1 MSTATHSHNPR
12 NFAWLSIA
20 AALATIALKMGAWQI
35 TGSVGLLSDALES
48 VVNLVA
54 AIVALIALTIAARE
68 PDEEHAYGHG
78 KAEYFSS
85 GVEGG
90 LIILAAVGIFISA
103 IPRLIQ
109 PQEIE
114 RVGVGLAVAIVAA
127 IINGLVGWRLMIAAR
142 RTRSIVLSAD
152 AHHLFTDVGTSVG
165 VVAGVALVSVTGWL
179 RLDAIIAIAI
189 GINIIFTGYK
199 LVNASIHGLLDTAIP
214 IEDLDKIERV
224 LRRYQMEHDIV
235 THALRTRE
243 SGTRRFVSMHVL
255 VPGDWTISQGHDLV
269 QQLENDIREAL
280 PETTVF
286 THLEPIDEPESW
298 NDTGLDG

>member
-1 MSTATHSHNPR
+1 MSNATHTHNPR

-20 AALATIALKMGAWQI
+20 AALATIVLKVSAWQL

-48 VVNLVA
+48 GVNLVA

-103 IPRLIQ
+103 IPRLLQ

-114 RVGVGLAVAIVAA
+114 RVGIGLAVAVIAA
-127 IINGLVGWRLMIAAR
+127 IINGLVGWRLLIAAR
-142 RTRSIVLSAD
+142 QTRSIVLRAD
-152 AHHLFTDVGTSVG
+152 AHHLFTDVWTSVG

-214 IEDLDKIERV
+214 IEDLDKVERV
-224 LRRYQMEHDIV
+224 LRRYQMEHNIV

-255 VPGDWTISQGHDLV
+255 VPGDWTISQGHELV
-269 QQLENDIREAL
+269 QQLESDIRDAL

-286 THLEPIDEPESW
+286 THLEPVDEPESW
-298 NDTGLDG
+298 NDAGLDG

>member
-1 MSTATHSHNPR
+1 MSIATHSHNPR

-20 AALATIALKMGAWQI
+20 AALATITLKVGAWQL

-48 VVNLVA
+48 GVNLVA
-54 AIVALIALTIAARE
+54 AVVALIALTIAARE

-103 IPRLIQ
+103 IPRLIH
-109 PQEIE
+109 PQEID
-114 RVGVGLAVAIVAA
+114 RVGIGLAVAIVAA
-127 IINGLVGWRLMIAAR
+127 IINGLVGWRLLIAAR
-142 RTRSIVLSAD
+142 QTRSIVLRAD
-152 AHHLFTDVGTSVG
+152 AHHLFTDVWTSVG
-165 VVAGVALVSVTGWL
+165 VVAAVAIVSVTSWL
-179 RLDAIIAIAI
+179 RLDAIIAMVI
-189 GINIIFTGYK
+189 GVNIIFTGYK
-199 LVNASIHGLLDTAIP
+199 LVNDSIHGLLDTAIP
-214 IEDLDKIERV
+214 AEDLDKVERV
-224 LRRYQMEHDIV
+224 LRDYRLEHDIH

-255 VPGDWTISQGHDLV
+255 VPGDWTIRQGHEVV
-269 QQLENDIREAL
+269 QQLEQDIRDAL

-298 NDTGLDG
+298 NDAGLDG

>member
-1 MSTATHSHNPR
+1 MSTATQHHNPR

-20 AALATIALKMGAWQI
+20 AALATIILKVGAWQL

-48 VVNLVA
+48 GVNLVA

-103 IPRLIQ
+103 IPRLLQ

-114 RVGVGLAVAIVAA
+114 RVGIGLAIAVIAA

-142 RTRSIVLSAD
+142 QTRSIVLRAD
-152 AHHLFTDVGTSVG
+152 AHHLFTDVWTSVG
-165 VVAGVALVSVTGWL
+165 VVAGVALVAFTGWL

-214 IEDLDKIERV
+214 MEDLDKVERV

-255 VPGDWTISQGHDLV
+255 VPGDWTVRQGHDLV
-269 QQLENDIREAL
+269 GAIERDIRDVL

-298 NDTGLDG
+298 DDAGLDG

>member
-1 MSTATHSHNPR
+1 MSTTTHSHNPR

-20 AALATIALKMGAWQI
+20 AALATITLKVGAWQL

-48 VVNLVA
+48 GVNLVA
-54 AIVALIALTIAARE
+54 AVVALIALTIAARE

-103 IPRLIQ
+103 IPRLIH
-109 PQEIE
+109 PQEID
-114 RVGVGLAVAIVAA
+114 RVGIGLAVAIVAA
-127 IINGLVGWRLMIAAR
+127 IINGLVGWRLLIAAR
-142 RTRSIVLSAD
+142 QTRSIVLRAD
-152 AHHLFTDVGTSVG
+152 AHHLFTDVWTSVG
-165 VVAGVALVSVTGWL
+165 VVAAVAIVSVTSWL
-179 RLDAIIAIAI
+179 RLDAIIAMVI
-189 GINIIFTGYK
+189 GVNIIFTGYK
-199 LVNASIHGLLDTAIP
+199 LVNDSIHGLLDTAIP
-214 IEDLDKIERV
+214 AEDLEKVERV
-224 LRRYQMEHDIV
+224 LRDYRLEHDIH

-255 VPGDWTISQGHDLV
+255 VPGDWTIRQGHEVV
-269 QQLENDIREAL
+269 QQLEQDIRDAL

-298 NDTGLDG
+298 NDAGLDG

>member
-1 MSTATHSHNPR
+1 MSMATHSHNPR

-20 AALATIALKMGAWQI
+20 AALATIILKVGAWQL

-48 VVNLVA
+48 GVNLVA

-103 IPRLIQ
+103 IPRLLQ

-114 RVGVGLAVAIVAA
+114 RVGIGLAVAVIAA

-142 RTRSIVLSAD
+142 HTRSIVLQAD
-152 AHHLFTDVGTSVG
+152 AHHLFTDVWTSVG
-165 VVAGVALVSVTGWL
+165 VVVGVALVAFTGWL

-214 IEDLDKIERV
+214 MEDLDKVERV

-255 VPGDWTISQGHDLV
+255 VPGDWTVSQGHDLV
-269 QQLENDIREAL
+269 GAIERDIRDVL

-298 NDTGLDG
+298 DDAGLDG

>member
-1 MSTATHSHNPR
+1 MSTATHTHNPR

-20 AALATIALKMGAWQI
+20 AALATIVLKVSAWQL

-48 VVNLVA
+48 GVNLVA

-103 IPRLIQ
+103 IPRLLQ

-114 RVGVGLAVAIVAA
+114 RVGIGLAVAVIAA
-127 IINGLVGWRLMIAAR
+127 IINGLVGWRLLIAAR
-142 RTRSIVLSAD
+142 QTRSIVLRAD
-152 AHHLFTDVGTSVG
+152 AHHLFTDVWTSVG

-214 IEDLDKIERV
+214 IEDLDKVERV
-224 LRRYQMEHDIV
+224 LRRYQMEHNIV

-255 VPGDWTISQGHDLV
+255 VPGDWTISQGHELV
-269 QQLENDIREAL
+269 QQLESDIRDAL

-286 THLEPIDEPESW
+286 THLEPVDEPESW
-298 NDTGLDG
+298 NDAGLDG

>member
-1 MSTATHSHNPR
+1 MSMATQHHNPR

-20 AALATIALKMGAWQI
+20 AALATIILKVGAWQL

-48 VVNLVA
+48 GVNLVA

-103 IPRLIQ
+103 IPRLLQ

-114 RVGVGLAVAIVAA
+114 RVGIGLAVAVIAA

-142 RTRSIVLSAD
+142 HTRSIVLQAD
-152 AHHLFTDVGTSVG
+152 AHHLFTDVWTSVG
-165 VVAGVALVSVTGWL
+165 VVVGVALVAFTGWL

-214 IEDLDKIERV
+214 MEDLDKVERV

-255 VPGDWTISQGHDLV
+255 VPGDWTVRQGHDLV
-269 QQLENDIREAL
+269 GAIERDIRDVL

-298 NDTGLDG
+298 DDAGLDG